1 VSNKQSFSLIQQKII
16 GKIFSPLFLTHNN
29 LNYVDYEQL
38 TTKCDIL
45 MKTNSIS
52 DYKSLIKVDYIL
64 SLYIYIKVII
74 IKVML
79 SHFYLS
85 HFYRINLASSCVF
98 SHFYRINLAS
108 SCVTAVKS
116 HSSSHSSW
124 LILGRAGDDQANMQP
139 RPKDPKFAKQTKTH

>member
-1 VSNKQSFSLIQQKII
+1 MSNKQSFSLIQQKII

-85 HFYRINLASSCVF
+85 HFYRINLASSCV
-98 SHFYRINLAS
+98 
-108 SCVTAVKS
+108 TAVKS

-124 LILGRAGDDQANMQP
+124 LIRGRAGDDQANMQP